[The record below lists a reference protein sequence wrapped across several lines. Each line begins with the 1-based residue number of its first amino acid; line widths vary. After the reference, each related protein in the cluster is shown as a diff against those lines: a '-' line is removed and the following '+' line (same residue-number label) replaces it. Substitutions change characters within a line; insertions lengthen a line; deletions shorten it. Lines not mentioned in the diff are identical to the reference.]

1 MPLMTRPNKAT
12 LKTGNKNVQRVLQHC
27 CRAMLR
33 VLPLTFRPVLHQIKV
48 ALSCVTLKM
57 SLRKCF
63 HSNETSLAELLLN
76 HTS

>member
-1 MPLMTRPNKAT
+1 M
-12 LKTGNKNVQRVLQHC
+12 LKTGNKNVQRVLRHR

-57 SLRKCF
+57 SL
-63 HSNETSLAELLLN
+63 
-76 HTS
+76 